1 MNKTIDT
8 WIREHAEVS
17 AKLAEDIFNHPE
29 LAEEEVNSAGYLRK
43 YMEDLGF
50 SIEEN
55 AGGMPTAFTAAWGSG
70 KPVIGFL
77 AEYDALPGLGQ
88 DPVPYRSE
96 RKGPGPW
103 LRP

>member
-8 WIREHAEVS
+8 WIREHAEV
-17 AKLAEDIFNHPE
+17 ARKLAEDIFNHPE

-50 SIEEN
+50 GIEEN

-70 KPVIGFL
+70 KPVIGFWRNTTPCP
-77 AEYDALPGLGQ
+77 DQIPC
-88 DPVPYRSE
+88 PYRSE
-96 RKGPGPW
+96 RRGPGPW